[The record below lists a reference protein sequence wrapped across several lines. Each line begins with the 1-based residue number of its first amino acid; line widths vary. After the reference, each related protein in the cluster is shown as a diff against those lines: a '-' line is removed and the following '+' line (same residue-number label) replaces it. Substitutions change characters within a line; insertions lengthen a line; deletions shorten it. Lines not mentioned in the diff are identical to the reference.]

1 MMVRRPAATGGVR
14 GATDMSDR
22 IEAQRPATAEPAGI
36 VISSGSVVY
45 AAPAAW
51 AFVWGPAEVDEE
63 TRLSLA
69 A

>member
-1 MMVRRPAATGGVR
+1 
-14 GATDMSDR
+14 MSDR